1 MVGSAKRLEALRLQ
15 NIIYPMSA
23 PTLAA
28 PDGRVVDYLRISI
41 TDRCNERCL
50 YCMPEGY
57 KGWQARAD
65 TLTDEEIVRVARLAA
80 GLGFRKFRLTGGEP
94 LVRKGVVDIVGQIW
108 ELPGVEM
115 LGLSTN
121 GVMLDNLAAPLRQ
134 AGLTGLN
141 VSLDALD
148 PALYHRITGG
158 DLARV
163 LAGLEAARSA
173 GFTRIK
179 LNCVL
184 MRGVNEREILPLL
197 DYAAARQFPLRF
209 IELMPLT
216 RRDVLNESNF
226 FPIAAA
232 QAILR
237 ERDELVPVEKEKE
250 KIGNGPARYFRL
262 KNSGALVGFI
272 GALTEACFCERCNKM
287 RVTADGKLR
296 PCLGDALEFD
306 LLPALRGGADADVI
320 AVFHQ
325 ALARKP
331 LAHGFRDVYQPAR
344 PMTAIGG

>member
-1 MVGSAKRLEALRLQ
+1 M
-15 NIIYPMSA
+15 PA

-28 PDGRVVDYLRISI
+28 PDGRTVDYLRISI

-57 KGWQARAD
+57 TGWQARAD
-65 TLTDEEIVRVARLAA
+65 TLTDDEIVRVARVAA

-94 LVRKGVVDIVGQIW
+94 LVRKNVVDLVGRIW
-108 ELPGVEM
+108 EIPGVET

-121 GVMLDNLAAPLRQ
+121 GVLLEKLAAPLRQ
-134 AGLTGLN
+134 AGLTGVNL
-141 VSLDALD
+141 SLDALD
-148 PALYHRITGG
+148 PALYRRITGG

-163 LAGLEAARSA
+163 LAGIEAARGA

-184 MRGVNEREILPLL
+184 MRGVNEREIWPLVEF
-197 DYAAARQFPLRF
+197 AAARSCPLRF

-226 FPIAAA
+226 FPIADV
-232 QAILR
+232 QQVLR
-237 ERDELVPVEKEKE
+237 ARDELLPVDKEQE
-250 KIGNGPARYFRL
+250 KIGHGPARYFRL
-262 KNSGALVGFI
+262 KNTGALVGFI
-272 GALTEACFCERCNKM
+272 GALTETCFCERCNKM

-306 LLPALRGGADADVI
+306 LLSALRPEGRDEAVA
-320 AVFHQ
+320 AVFQ
-325 ALARKP
+325 NALARKP
-331 LAHGFRDVYQPAR
+331 AAHGFKDVYQPAR

>member
-1 MVGSAKRLEALRLQ
+1 M
-15 NIIYPMSA
+15 PA

-57 KGWQARAD
+57 KGWQSRAD
-65 TLTDEEIVRVARLAA
+65 TLTDDEIVRVARLAA
-80 GLGFRKFRLTGGEP
+80 GLGFRKFRVTGGEP
-94 LVRKGVVDIVGQIW
+94 LVRKGVVDIIGRIW

-115 LGLSTN
+115 IGLSTN
-121 GVMLDNLAAPLRQ
+121 GIMLEKLAAPMRQ
-134 AGLTGLN
+134 AGLTGVN

-148 PALYHRITGG
+148 PTIYHRVTGG
-158 DLARV
+158 DVSRV
-163 LAGLEAARSA
+163 LAGIEAARAA
-173 GFTRIK
+173 GFERIK

-184 MRGVNEREILPLL
+184 MRGVNEQEIWPLVE
-197 DYAAARQFPLRF
+197 YAAARSCPMRF

-226 FPIAAA
+226 FPIAEMME
-232 QAILR
+232 ILR
-237 ERDELVPVEKEKE
+237 AHDELTPVEKEKE
-250 KIGNGPARYFRL
+250 QIGNGPARYYRL
-262 KNSGALVGFI
+262 KHTGALVGVI

-306 LLPALRGGADADVI
+306 LLPALRGGSDEDVI
-320 AVFHQ
+320 AVFQ
-325 ALARKP
+325 NALARKP

>member
-1 MVGSAKRLEALRLQ
+1 MPVSTMA
-15 NIIYPMSA
+15 S
-23 PTLAA
+23 
-28 PDGRVVDYLRISI
+28 PDASGRVVDYLRLSV

-57 KGWQARAD
+57 KGWQARED
-65 TLTDEEIVRVARLAA
+65 TLTDDEIMRLVRVAA
-80 GLGFRKFRLTGGEP
+80 GLGFKKFRVTGGEP
-94 LVRKGVVDIVGQIW
+94 LIRKNIVDLLGRIW
-108 ELPGVEM
+108 AEPGVET
-115 LGLSTN
+115 LGISTN
-121 GVMLDNLAAPLRQ
+121 GVMLEKLAVPLRQ
-134 AGLTGLN
+134 AGVCGVN

-148 PALYHRITGG
+148 SAIYHRVTGG

-163 LAGLEAARSA
+163 LAGIEAACAA
-173 GFTRIK
+173 GFGKIK

-184 MRGVNEREILPLL
+184 MRGVNEQEIWPLVE
-197 DYAAARQFPLRF
+197 YAAARHCPLRF

-226 FPIAAA
+226 FPIAELMEIL
-232 QAILR
+232 QA
-237 ERDELVPVEKEKE
+237 RDEVQPVDKAGER
-250 KIGNGPARYFRL
+250 IGNGPARYYRL
-262 KNSGALVGFI
+262 QRTGALVGVI

-306 LLPALRGGADADVI
+306 LMPALRGGTDDDVT
-320 AVFHQ
+320 AVFLA

-331 LAHGFRDVYQPAR
+331 AAHGFRDVYQPAR